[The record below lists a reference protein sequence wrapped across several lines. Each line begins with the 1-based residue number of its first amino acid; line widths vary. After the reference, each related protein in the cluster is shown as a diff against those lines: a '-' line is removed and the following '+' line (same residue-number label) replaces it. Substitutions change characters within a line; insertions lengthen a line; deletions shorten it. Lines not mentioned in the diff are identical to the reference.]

1 VGVESEIADR
11 AGDVESGASG
21 PGGTLP
27 AVATRPR
34 RSWWLVTALAV
45 CAALVIGGTVTHV
58 LDQRNA
64 ARDLYRTQLLTTVS
78 RFTDEEQRQI
88 ALPVAQRSAPA
99 FGDLASS
106 IGADQGVNGSGT
118 LQVSLG
124 AGSAAQPA
132 QIAFSATV
140 ASPYA
145 STTLVV
151 WYISVASHGGIAEN
165 QGVCVLGSTLLGRG
179 RTTAPLGLGGGEQLA
194 PCSPQWWA
202 PGPVTAT
209 QPRLRLAGIPQENR
223 RGYDDALIRLQSYK
237 R

>member
-1 VGVESEIADR
+1 MAER
-11 AGDVESGASG
+11 PAGRG
-21 PGGTLP
+21 
-27 AVATRPR
+27 R
-34 RSWWLVTALAV
+34 WLVTALAV
-45 CAALVIGGTVTHV
+45 CVALVIGGSVTHV

-64 ARDLYRTQLLTTVS
+64 ARDLYRMQLLTTVS

-88 ALPVAQRSAPA
+88 ALPVAQRSASA

-118 LQVSLG
+118 LQVTLG
-124 AGSAAQPA
+124 AGSAAQQA

-145 STTLVV
+145 SATLVV
-151 WYISVASHGGIAEN
+151 WYISVTSHGGIAEN

-179 RTTAPLGLGGGEQLA
+179 RATAPLGLGGGEQIA

-209 QPRLRLAGIPQENR
+209 QPRLRLAGIPQSP
-223 RGYDDALIRLQSYK
+223 GSS
-237 R
+237 

>member
-1 VGVESEIADR
+1 MENEIADR
-11 AGDVESGASG
+11 PGGVEAGPAG

-27 AVATRPR
+27 AVATWPR

-45 CAALVIGGTVTHV
+45 CVALVVGGSVTHV

-64 ARDLYRTQLLTTVS
+64 AHDLYRMQLLTTVS

-88 ALPVAQRSAPA
+88 ALPVAQRSASA

-151 WYISVASHGGIAEN
+151 WYISVTSHGGIAEN

-179 RTTAPLGLGGGEQLA
+179 RATAALGLGGGEQLA

-209 QPRLRLAGIPQENR
+209 QPRLALAGIPQYP
-223 RGYDDALIRLQSYK
+223 GSS
-237 R
+237 